1 MLFRKELLD
10 MYRQLLLSFPKESY
24 LVDIYD
30 YVVQAADAILDME
43 EKKEPDPEK
52 VNKNFN
58 LINTSWNI
66 W

>member
-1 MLFRKELLD
+1 

-30 YVVQAADAILDME
+30 YIVQAADAILDME

-52 VNKNFN
+52 VNMIYE
-58 LINTSWNI
+58 LSTSCCFPTAFFL
-66 W
+66 